1 MKEVFFMN
9 YAEGQNAP
17 KFKFTDEK
25 EANAEA
31 KRLAEKLGVKVTTLK
46 AYAQVEPKD
55 IKARVKSYADACAV
69 LGIPQQ
75 EDAILAKLGFTE
87 DEIARRKLHTI
98 AQALNEGWSPN
109 WNDTNEYKYY
119 PWFYIQPNLFGGH
132 AYNGA
137 NAGLGSAGTYYAAA
151 GTGAAVGT
159 RLCFKTSALARYAGE
174 QFTDLYTEILVK

>member
-119 PWFYIQPNLFGGH
+119 PWFYIQPNHYGASAGLAF
-132 AYNGA
+132 ASTA
-137 NAGLGSAGTYYAAA
+137 NAATSTLASLCS
-151 GTGAAVGT
+151 